1 MEMIERY
8 NELIDVLFDTYKSPT
23 RESFER
29 MKESIGTFTTY
40 ELSSG
45 FREEFMKNM
54 KILNDEYFGNI
65 LKLDEIR
72 IDVGSMIVEGT
83 NPPWIKYIIN
93 MKDVRLN
100 RDQFKQYIIEE
111 YTLPTIKRRL
121 DNILNGKM
129 NMISL

>member
-1 MEMIERY
+1 MIERY

-29 MKESIGTFTTY
+29 MKESIGTFATY

-45 FREEFMKNM
+45 FREVFMKNM
-54 KILNDEYFGNI
+54 EILNEEYFGNI

-83 NPPWIKYIIN
+83 NPPWITYIIN
-93 MKDVRLN
+93 MKDVIN
-100 RDQFKQYIIEE
+100 RNKY
-111 YTLPTIKRRL
+111 K
-121 DNILNGKM
+121 
-129 NMISL
+129 

>member
-29 MKESIGTFTTY
+29 MKESIGTFATY

>member
-1 MEMIERY
+1 MIERY

-29 MKESIGTFTTY
+29 MKESIGTFATY